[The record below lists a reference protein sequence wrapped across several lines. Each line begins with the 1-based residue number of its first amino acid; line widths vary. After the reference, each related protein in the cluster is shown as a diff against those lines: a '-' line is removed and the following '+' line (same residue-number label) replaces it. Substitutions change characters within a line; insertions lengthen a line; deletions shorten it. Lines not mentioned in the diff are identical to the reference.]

1 VVQCDICQVV
11 NDEMA
16 QFCKECGGRLPVRPQ
31 ASASPGSVMQIEQPA
46 EPIKKPRPRLKSPI
60 LGSSEDDNDY
70 QEDYQDDSS
79 DMGHGSAPAP
89 RKRKG
94 LRSPILGGADDYE
107 NDEPDEKPRPRG
119 KGGLRSPML
128 GGAGGPGR
136 PAYDDDDDDFEE
148 TPKPKQ
154 SRAKG
159 GLRSPMLGGANDF
172 DDDDD
177 DYSEPPAPVGKG
189 GLRSP
194 ILGGGEPPAKAKR
207 KSSILGGGGR
217 EPREQK
223 DHIEFPH
230 RSHSEE
236 DDEPHLNARP
246 KGLRSPLLGGDDGDF
261 EEMPEPTRR
270 KAPGTHAG
278 EPHHQP
284 SGRKLRSPILG
295 GADTDDFDDY
305 DQYDDEDD
313 DEYDDEDETVLRS
326 PLLAARSP
334 SKKPKPRTDNQSQN
348 SSQNPS
354 QAPNAPSSGA
364 APQAQTPFVAAN
376 QPQFSSS
383 PAQNPAMAPNAGVM
397 PNAGQ
402 AYPPQNYQNP
412 AASQT
417 QLPQMPQTPPRYQP
431 QPAPKPTN
439 SNYRMPEQTLVQLE
453 PLPGQSQPA
462 LNQETLNPPA
472 LAQPALAPEI
482 SPKEPAVNNPAI
494 NNKVDTRPQEK
505 LRSRLLAS
513 DADSDAD
520 DQDYSGAYD
529 RRLMGDRRGTGS
541 RRKSDSFAAEEVE
554 SFSTMRQNS
563 TGGAAGMAPVVMAL
577 VGLALIAKAWFIFSY
592 LKQDSML
599 GIATIADQ
607 LTTAAALVATIM
619 MASKINRPM

>member
-1 VVQCDICQVV
+1 MVQCDICQVV

-31 ASASPGSVMQIEQPA
+31 TGVSPGGQPEQQA
-46 EPIKKPRPRLKSPI
+46 EPVKKPRPRLKSPI
-60 LGSSEDDNDY
+60 LGSSEDDD
-70 QEDYQDDSS
+70 DFQDDASDIGPSS
-79 DMGHGSAPAP
+79 TPAP
-89 RKRKG
+89 RKKKG

-107 NDEPDEKPRPRG
+107 EDEAEERPRPRG

-128 GGAGGPGR
+128 GGAG
-136 PAYDDDDDDFEE
+136 DDDDFEE
-148 TPKPKQ
+148 MPKPKQ
-154 SRAKG
+154 GRAKG
-159 GLRSPMLGGANDF
+159 GLRSPMLGGANDYDD

-177 DYSEPPAPVGKG
+177 DYSEPQAPVGKG

-207 KSSILGGGGR
+207 KSPILGGGGGR
-217 EPREQK
+217 EPK

-230 RSHSEE
+230 RTHSEE
-236 DDEPHLNARP
+236 EEPHLNTRP

-270 KAPGTHAG
+270 KSPAGRSG

-284 SGRKLRSPILG
+284 QPHSAGRKLRSPILG
-295 GADTDDFDDY
+295 GADPDDFDDFDDY
-305 DQYDDEDD
+305 QDDD
-313 DEYDDEDETVLRS
+313 DEYDDEDETALRS

-334 SKKPKPRTDNQSQN
+334 SKKAKPNRAEQPAVPQA
-348 SSQNPS
+348 SSPAPPVHAPGSGAVPPTQT
-354 QAPNAPSSGA
+354 QAPLPPA
-364 APQAQTPFVAAN
+364 

-383 PAQNPAMAPNAGVM
+383 PTQNPAPSASAGPMA
-397 PNAGQ
+397 NAGQ

-453 PLPGQSQPA
+453 PLPSQASQPA
-462 LNQETLNPPA
+462 FQPS
-472 LAQPALAPEI
+472 LAQQSVAPE
-482 SPKEPAVNNPAI
+482 SPPKQASI
-494 NNKVDTRPQEK
+494 NTNKVDTKPQEK
-505 LRSRLLAS
+505 LHSRLLAS
-513 DADSDAD
+513 DADAAANSVTD
-520 DQDYSGAYD
+520 DLDYSGSND

-541 RRKSDSFAAEEVE
+541 RRKSDSFADEEVE

-592 LKQDSML
+592 LKQDGML

>member
-1 VVQCDICQVV
+1 MLKELAVVQCDICQVV

-31 ASASPGSVMQIEQPA
+31 AGVSPGGQPEQQA
-46 EPIKKPRPRLKSPI
+46 EPVKKPRPRLKSPI
-60 LGSSEDDNDY
+60 LGSSEDDD
-70 QEDYQDDSS
+70 DFQDDASDLGPSS
-79 DMGHGSAPAP
+79 TPAP
-89 RKRKG
+89 RKKKG

-107 NDEPDEKPRPRG
+107 EDEAEERPRPRG

-128 GGAGGPGR
+128 GGA
-136 PAYDDDDDDFEE
+136 DDDDDFEE
-148 TPKPKQ
+148 PPKPKQ
-154 SRAKG
+154 GRAKG

-177 DYSEPPAPVGKG
+177 YSEPQAPLGKG

-194 ILGGGEPPAKAKR
+194 ILGGGDPSSKAKR
-207 KSSILGGGGR
+207 KSPILGGGR
-217 EPREQK
+217 EAK

-230 RSHSEE
+230 RAHNEE
-236 DDEPHLNARP
+236 EEPHLNTRP

-270 KAPGTHAG
+270 KSPGGHSG

-284 SGRKLRSPILG
+284 QSPGQSSGQSGMRKLRSPILG

-305 DQYDDEDD
+305 EDDDD

-334 SKKPKPRTDNQSQN
+334 SKRAKPNRPEQQ
-348 SSQNPS
+348 
-354 QAPNAPSSGA
+354 A
-364 APQAQTPFVAAN
+364 APQAGSPAPPVPAPGGGAVPQAQAPLPPA
-376 QPQFSSS
+376 QPQFTST
-383 PAQNPAMAPNAGVM
+383 PAQNPAISASASQMTS
-397 PNAGQ
+397 AGQ

-453 PLPGQSQPA
+453 PLPSHAPQPA
-462 LNQETLNPPA
+462 FQPS
-472 LAQPALAPEI
+472 LAQQAIAPE
-482 SPKEPAVNNPAI
+482 SPPKQESINTNSVNT
-494 NNKVDTRPQEK
+494 NKVDTKPQEK

-513 DADSDAD
+513 DADSAANSLAE
-520 DQDYSGAYD
+520 DQDFSGKND
-529 RRLMGDRRGTGS
+529 RRLMDRRSTGS
-541 RRKSDSFAAEEVE
+541 RRKSDSFADEEVE